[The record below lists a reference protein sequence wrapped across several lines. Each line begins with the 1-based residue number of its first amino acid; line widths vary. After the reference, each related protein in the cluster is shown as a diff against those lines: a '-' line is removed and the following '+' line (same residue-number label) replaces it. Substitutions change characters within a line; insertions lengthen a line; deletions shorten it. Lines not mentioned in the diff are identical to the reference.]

1 MALLMQGAG
10 RFSAAL
16 LLGWVVMAL
25 PHASAATERPET
37 ERAFARV
44 VEALRKGQRQV
55 AEVELAALLEQAPN
69 FRAGHW
75 LQAEMY
81 RAVAGDR
88 AAEAVA
94 DHLVAPVALDRLQAE
109 LQARAAA
116 ETAAPPDG
124 YWPDV
129 LIDVSGRHRS
139 VIVVDLAAS
148 QLYLL
153 ARDETGALRLVRR
166 HYASIGENGS
176 HKRLEGDLRTPVGVY
191 HVTRW
196 IDGQTLPDLYGSG
209 AFPVNYPNAWDRALR
224 RTGHGIWLHGVPR
237 ATYTRAPRSSE
248 GCVTMANDDLTALQA
263 HIDIGQT
270 PVVFADVL
278 QWIAPTQVQGV
289 RADWQA
295 RIEAWRG
302 HWSARDTEAYL
313 AHYDDAFTTERM
325 DRDAFAA
332 HKRRVNAGK
341 TFIDVRLRDLDLWR
355 YPGPERPTVLAE
367 FTQDYRSDTYSSV
380 SRKQQFWQQ
389 DPNGLWRIVR
399 EITL

>member
-1 MALLMQGAG
+1 MHVAG
-10 RFSAAL
+10 RVLATLLVWVAVALPGDSAA
-16 LLGWVVMAL
+16 A
-25 PHASAATERPET
+25 ERPET

-44 VEALRKGQRQV
+44 IEALRQGHRQV
-55 AEVELAALLEQAPN
+55 AEVELAALLERSPN

-81 RAVAGDR
+81 RAVAGK
-88 AAEAVA
+88 AAPESVA
-94 DHLVAPVALDRLQAE
+94 DRPNAAAALEGLQAE
-109 LQARAAA
+109 LQARAVAEAA
-116 ETAAPPDG
+116 GPPNG

-129 LIDVSGRHRS
+129 VLDVSDRHRS

-153 ARDETGALRLVRR
+153 ARDGADTLRLVRR

-209 AFPVNYPNAWDRALR
+209 AFPVNYPNAWDRSLR

-270 PVVFADVL
+270 PVVFADAL
-278 QWIAPTQVQGV
+278 QWVAPAQVQAI
-289 RADWQA
+289 RAEWQT
-295 RIEAWRG
+295 RVEAWRA

-313 AHYDDAFTTERM
+313 AYYDDAFSTERM
-325 DRDAFAA
+325 DRAAFAD
-332 HKRRVNAGK
+332 HKRRVNASK

-355 YPGPERPTVLAE
+355 YPGPDRPTVLAE
-367 FTQDYRSDTYSSV
+367 FTQDYRSNTYYSV

-389 DPNGLWRIVR
+389 DPEGRWRIVR